1 MERFAIKI
9 DNSLKLNLYKLC
21 RLCGID
27 NPDKQPIID
36 TKTLLG
42 IQESTDDEPSLCKK
56 IFDCVGVQVSFL
68 KFY

>member
-9 DNSLKLNLYKLC
+9 DNSVKLNLYKLC

-42 IQESTDDEPSLCKK
+42 IQESEDEPSLCKK
-56 IFDCVGVQVSFL
+56 IFDCVGVQVSFSE
-68 KFY
+68 YY